1 MKSTLKNKKAYIIF
15 LLPAAAV
22 FIFTVILPIIWS
34 SYYSFFSWDGVT
46 DMKFVGVENYRSLL
60 TDVYFRE
67 AFVNNLIYL
76 LVNLIGQVGTALIL
90 ALLLCRIT
98 RGRTFYKT
106 MFFAPAV
113 LSAIAV
119 SQAFQKF
126 YSTEP
131 MGVFNTIL
139 LKLGL
144 DNLVIPWLGTAD
156 TALISVALIECYKNM
171 GLYLV
176 IIYAGLMD
184 IPGDI
189 IESALMDGAKGFR
202 LFWHI
207 KLHYI
212 KGVMAVAVIMA
223 VNGLLKAFDIPFIT
237 TNGGPGNASELVTT
251 YMYKTAFSSARY
263 GYGSAMAVFIAAES
277 ILIVLVLRKILA
289 GSREEESA

>member
-1 MKSTLKNKKAYIIF
+1 MKSTLKNKTAYAIF
-15 LLPAAAV
+15 LFPAAAI

-46 DMKFVGVENYRSLL
+46 DMRFTGIENYKALL
-60 TDVYFRE
+60 SDTYFKE
-67 AFVNNLIYL
+67 AFVNNIIYL
-76 LVNLIGQVGTALIL
+76 IVNLIGQVGVAMIL
-90 ALLLCRIT
+90 ALLLSKIT
-98 RGRTFYKT
+98 KGRNFFKT

-126 YSTEP
+126 YSVEP

-139 LKLGL
+139 QWAGL
-144 DNLVIPWLGTAD
+144 ENLITPWLGTAD

-176 IIYAGLMD
+176 IIYSGLMNIPSD
-184 IPGDI
+184 IV
-189 IESALMDGAKGFR
+189 ESAVMDGAKGLK
-202 LFWHI
+202 LFWYI
-207 KLHYI
+207 KLPYI
-212 KGVMAVAVIMA
+212 KSVMAVAVIMA

-263 GYGSAMAVFIAAES
+263 GYGSAMAVFIALES
-277 ILIVLVLRKILA
+277 IVIVLVLKKMLSRK
-289 GSREEESA
+289 EESF

>member
-15 LLPAAAV
+15 LLPGAAI

-46 DMKFVGVENYRSLL
+46 DMIFTGLDNYKMLL
-60 TDVYFRE
+60 TDTYFKE
-67 AFVNNLIYL
+67 AFVNNMVYL
-76 LVNLIGQVGTALIL
+76 LVNLVGQVGTALIL
-90 ALLLCRIT
+90 ALLLSKIT
-98 RGRTFYKT
+98 KGSSFFKT

-126 YSTEP
+126 YSVEP
-131 MGVFNTIL
+131 MGVINSIFQG
-139 LKLGL
+139 LGL
-144 DNLVIPWLGTAD
+144 EGLVVPWLGTAD
-156 TALISVALIECYKNM
+156 TALVSVALIECYKNM

-176 IIYAGLMD
+176 IIYSGLMNIPSD
-184 IPGDI
+184 IV
-189 IESALMDGAKGFR
+189 ESAVMDGAKGLK
-202 LFWHI
+202 LFWYI
-207 KLHYI
+207 KLPYI
-212 KGVMAVAVIMA
+212 RSVMAVAVIMA

-263 GYGSAMAVFIAAES
+263 GYGSAMAVFIAVES
-277 ILIVLVLRKILA
+277 IVIVMILKKVLSGKGDAL
-289 GSREEESA
+289 